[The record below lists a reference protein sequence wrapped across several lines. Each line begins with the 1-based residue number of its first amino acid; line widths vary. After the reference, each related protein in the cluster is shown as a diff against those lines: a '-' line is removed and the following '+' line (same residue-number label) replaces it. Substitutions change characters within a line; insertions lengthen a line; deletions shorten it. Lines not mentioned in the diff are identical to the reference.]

1 MAREAARHATT
12 VERVDGGGRVGT
24 SLALTRDAF
33 PSADTAWVVAQDH
46 PEHAVVAAT
55 AAAAHRSPLL
65 VVDGEADGLPAATP
79 TCCASWASPP

>member
-12 VERVDGGGRVGT
+12 VERVDGGGRVGS

-33 PSADTAWVVAQDH
+33 PSADTAWIVAQDH

-65 VVDGEADGLPAATP
+65 VVDGEAPGCPPTP
-79 TCCASWASPP
+79 TCCASWGSPP